1 MQPQMI
7 ETRYSSRP
15 DTVKAYDTQ
24 KLRDEFLVQDLFRA
38 DQVKLVYSHIE
49 RMIVGGAAPIG
60 DPLQLLAPR
69 EVGQKTFLARRELAA
84 INIGGP
90 GAIVVDGKRY
100 PIANREALYVGMGA
114 EDVRFESASVAKPA
128 QFYLLSAPAH
138 RSCPTRKI
146 DRSVGNILQL
156 GDRASAN
163 EREIHQMLIPGAIE
177 SCQLVF
183 GMTTL
188 ASGSV
193 WNTMPCHTHDR
204 RNEVYLY
211 FDLAP
216 QARIFHFMGE
226 PQETRHVVVG
236 DREAVIS
243 PPWSIHSGVGTG
255 AYTFIWA
262 MAGDNQDYGDMDMVA
277 TADLR

>member
-15 DTVKAYDTQ
+15 ETVKAYDTQ
-24 KLRDEFLVQDLFRA
+24 QLRDEFLVQDLFRA
-38 DQVKLVYSHIE
+38 NQVKLVYSHIE
-49 RMIVGGAAPIG
+49 RMIVGGAAPIAEA
-60 DPLQLLAPR
+60 LQLSAPR

-100 PIANREALYVGMGA
+100 AIANREALYVGMGA
-114 EDVRFESASVAKPA
+114 EDVRFESASVATPA

-146 DRSVGNILQL
+146 DRSIGKILQI
-156 GDRASAN
+156 GDRAGAN

-183 GMTTL
+183 GMTSL

-226 PQETRHVVVG
+226 PQETRHILVG

-262 MAGDNQDYGDMDMVA
+262 MAGDNQDYGDMDMIA